1 MKTFALILLAIA
13 IQNASSFAPI
23 SSATRIMTASC
34 HVTPSLQASNYYDDD
49 DEGDLAKVP
58 RRRERGRMFDSEEEE
73 NEFYDRVE
81 ERVYA
86 NVDDDEE
93 EYDDDDED
101 DDLDDEEWENY
112 DTFSNVVIDN
122 PILDA
127 IDPDG
132 AFARFPELARD
143 PRFWIDMILFIC
155 FLNFLS
161 DIGPRNTLP
170 DTSWYP
176 DGVNINIVGVNTLN
190 PM

>member
-1 MKTFALILLAIA
+1 MKTLSRIMLAIA

-23 SSATRIMTASC
+23 SAPHMTSC
-34 HVTPSLQASNYYDDD
+34 LMKPSLQAKNDYDDD
-49 DEGDLAKVP
+49 ENADFAKVP
-58 RRRERGRMFDSEEEE
+58 IRRERGSMFDNEEEE
-73 NEFYDRVE
+73 TEFYNRVE
-81 ERVYA
+81 ERVYGS
-86 NVDDDEE
+86 VDEE
-93 EYDDDDED
+93 KEYDDEDED
-101 DDLDDEEWENY
+101 DDDDDEEWESY

-161 DIGPRNTLP
+161 DIGPRNSLP

-176 DGVNINIVGVNTLN
+176 DGVNILVPGVNTN
-190 PM
+190 IPM